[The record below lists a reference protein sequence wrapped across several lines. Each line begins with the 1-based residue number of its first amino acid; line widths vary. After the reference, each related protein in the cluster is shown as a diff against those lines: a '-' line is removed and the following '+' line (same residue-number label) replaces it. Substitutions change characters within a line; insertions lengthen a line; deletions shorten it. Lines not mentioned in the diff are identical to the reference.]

1 MIIAI
6 PTGIKIF
13 NWLATMWGGALRFPT
28 PMLFAVGLVA
38 VFTIGG
44 LSGIMHASAPVDLQ
58 QHDSYFVV
66 AHFHYV
72 LVGGAI
78 MGLFSGLYFWF
89 PKVTGRMMSETIG
102 KWHFWLTLIGFNLT
116 FFPMHFSGLFGMP
129 RRTWTYQE
137 ELNLETWNQL
147 STVGAF
153 LFGAASLLLIWNVFR
168 SARRGKTAPPNPW
181 GAGTLEWA
189 LPSPPHHYNFPAI
202 PEIRS
207 REPLWDEAERAEVEA
222 VTLAEPAHEPRMP
235 SPSFWPLLTALGVAL
250 TWALLMTHLWWAPLV
265 GMTFT
270 AVTVFAWAFQ
280 PAFR

>member
-1 MIIAI
+1 
-6 PTGIKIF
+6 
-13 NWLATMWGGALRFPT
+13 
-28 PMLFAVGLVA
+28 MLFAVGVVA

-44 LSGIMHASAPVDLQ
+44 LSGVMHASAPIDLQ

-89 PKVTGRMMSETIG
+89 PKVTGRMMSEKIG

-129 RRTWTYQE
+129 RRTWTYRA
-137 ELNLETWNQL
+137 ELNLESWNQL

-153 LFGAASLLLIWNVFR
+153 IFGFASLLLLWNLFR
-168 SARRGKTAPPNPW
+168 SARKGETASANPW
-181 GAGTLEWA
+181 EAGTLEWSI
-189 LPSPPHHYNFPAI
+189 PSPPHHYNFPEL
-202 PEIRS
+202 PEVRS
-207 REPLWDEAERAEVEA
+207 REPLWEEGERREVERA
-222 VTLAEPAHEPRMP
+222 TMKEPDEEPQMP
-235 SPSFWPLLTALGVAL
+235 SPSFWPFLVALGIAS
-250 TWALLMTHLWWAPLV
+250 TWALVMTGIWWVPLV
-265 GMTFT
+265 GLAFT
-270 AVTVFAWAFQ
+270 AFGVFSWAFQ